1 MQVVNVHEAKTRR
14 SSLLVQMES
23 GEEVVIARAGTPVA
37 RLVPY
42 RAPRR
47 RIAPPG
53 AMEGEGR
60 IAEDFDA
67 PIDEL
72 FEGRSCC

>member
-1 MQVVNVHEAKTRR
+1 MQVFSVREAKTRLP
-14 SSLLVQMES
+14 SLLEQMES
-23 GEEVVIARAGTPVA
+23 REDVVIAQAGTPVA

-42 RAPRR
+42 QAPRR

-67 PIDEL
+67 PMDEL